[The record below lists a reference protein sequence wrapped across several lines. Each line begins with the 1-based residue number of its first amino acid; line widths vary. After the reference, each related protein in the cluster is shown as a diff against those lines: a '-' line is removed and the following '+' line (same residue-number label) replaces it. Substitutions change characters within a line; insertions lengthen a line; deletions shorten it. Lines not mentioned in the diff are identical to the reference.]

1 METKKAS
8 IRIENI
14 SKDTR
19 ELLIEVIEMIEQ
31 KKIPTWFVKKLNH
44 LTDDQMWKNHILMDE
59 RMFLDKISEKTWLF
73 KESHFVN
80 GALYLSFDLTNRTA
94 FLDILCVICVLN
106 ISLNDVVIDDPY
118 FGVYIPK

>member
-59 RMFLDKISEKTWLF
+59 GMFLDKISEKTWLF

>member
-1 METKKAS
+1 
-8 IRIENI
+8 
-14 SKDTR
+14 
-19 ELLIEVIEMIEQ
+19 
-31 KKIPTWFVKKLNH
+31 
-44 LTDDQMWKNHILMDE
+44 MWKNHILMDE

-73 KESHFVN
+73 KKSHFVN

>member
-31 KKIPTWFVKKLNH
+31 KKIPTWFVKKLNP

>member
-59 RMFLDKISEKTWLF
+59 GMFLDEISEKTWLF

>member
-31 KKIPTWFVKKLNH
+31 KKIPTCFVKKLNH

-59 RMFLDKISEKTWLF
+59 RMFLDEISEKTWLF

>member
-14 SKDTR
+14 SKNTG

-31 KKIPTWFVKKLNH
+31 EKIPTWFVKKLNH

-59 RMFLDKISEKTWLF
+59 RMFLDKS
-73 KESHFVN
+73 S
-80 GALYLSFDLTNRTA
+80 
-94 FLDILCVICVLN
+94 
-106 ISLNDVVIDDPY
+106 
-118 FGVYIPK
+118 

>member
-8 IRIENI
+8 VRIENI

-59 RMFLDKISEKTWLF
+59 GMFLDKISEKTWLF

>member
-59 RMFLDKISEKTWLF
+59 RMFLDEISEKTWLF